1 MPELPEILTIA
12 SQMRESVVGETISD
26 ILIAQPKC
34 LNVPPGE
41 YTLVRNKRIT
51 GVEGRGKW
59 IVLFL
64 DGGPLLLI
72 SLGMGADIQR
82 FPVAEHL
89 PPPDKW
95 QVKVVFASG
104 SGFTMRFW
112 WFGHFHLV
120 DERELGRHAAG
131 QLGPS
136 PLDDAFT
143 SEALEDLLRTSR
155 RRVKDIITDQKRIAG
170 IGNAYVHDILFLAGI
185 HPAIP
190 GRGLDEAAVRR
201 LHSAMREV
209 LNRVLSK
216 RGLAYERDFFGV
228 SGGFEQKDF
237 LVGYHEG
244 QACPQCRTPIE
255 KARIGGQS
263 SYLCPSCQALAP

>member
-26 ILIAQPKC
+26 ILIAQLKC
-34 LNVPPGE
+34 LNVPTEE
-41 YTLVRNKRIT
+41 YALTRDRRIS

-59 IVLFL
+59 IALSL

-82 FPVAEHL
+82 FPASGHPR
-89 PPPDKW
+89 PPGKW
-95 QVKVVFASG
+95 QVKVLFASG
-104 SGFTMRFW
+104 SGFTLRFW

-120 DERELGRHAAG
+120 DVRELGRHAVG

-143 SEALEDLLRTSR
+143 SEALGDLLRASR
-155 RRVKDIITDQKRIAG
+155 RRIKDIITDQKRIAG
-170 IGNAYVHDILFLAGI
+170 IGNAYVHDILFVAGI
-185 HPAIP
+185 HPAVP

-216 RGLAYERDFFGV
+216 HGLAYERDFFGEA
-228 SGGFEQKDF
+228 GGFEQEDF

-244 QACPQCRTPIE
+244 QPCPRCRAPIE

-263 SYLCPSCQALAP
+263 SYLCPSCQVLTP